1 MDLPKLNK
9 VSKNKKRKILL
20 FSDDLRMSS
29 GVGTMSREIVMG
41 TLDTFDWVQV
51 GGAIKHPDSGK
62 IIDMNEAVRKETG
75 IEDASLKVYPTDGY
89 GNPEILRELM
99 KVEKPDAIMIYTD
112 PRFWGWLYNMEHELR
127 QEIPIFYYN
136 IWDNYP
142 YPRWNEPFYE
152 SCDLVMNISKQ
163 THNIVQNV
171 CQNKPRTDWDSTY
184 IPHGIN
190 ESQFYPV
197 TDDKER
203 IEMNKMKSE
212 LFQGKDIE
220 FCLFYNNRNIRRKM
234 TSDTIMAFKTFAD
247 KLPKEKRDKV
257 AYVLHTQPI
266 DQNGTDLPAVVE
278 ELCPDLNIIF
288 STNKLENKELNFLYN
303 IADVTINIASNEGFG
318 LGTCESLMCGTPIIV
333 NVTGGLQDQCGFR
346 LKDKHI
352 TYQDYKDIHTLHD
365 WRKWEHNEDLTHGE
379 WVKPVWPK
387 VRSLQGSPPTPYIID
402 DRADFMEVTDRIQDW
417 YDMDKVERRR
427 CGIKGHYFVKSDDA
441 MMSARH
447 MGQLFTEHMNTAF
460 DKWTPRER
468 YEVHK
473 VW

>member
-29 GVGTMSREIVMG
+29 GVGTMSREIAMG

-62 IIDMNEAVRKETG
+62 VIDMNEAVRKETG

-89 GNPEILRELM
+89 GNPNLLRELM
-99 KVEKPDAIMIYTD
+99 KIEKPDAIMIYTD

-171 CQNKPRTDWDSTY
+171 CQNKPRTNWDSTY

-190 ESQFYPV
+190 EKHFYPV
-197 TDDKER
+197 TDEKER

-234 TSDTIMAFKTFAD
+234 TSDSILAFKTFAD

-333 NVTGGLQDQCGFR
+333 NVTGGLQDQCGFK
-346 LKDKHI
+346 LKGKHI
-352 TYQDYKDIHTLHD
+352 TYQDYGKIESLHD

-387 VRSLQGSPPTPYIID
+387 VRSMQGSPPTPYIID
-402 DRADFMEVTDRIQDW
+402 DRSDFMEVTDRIQDW
-417 YDMDKVERRR
+417 YDMKPEEREA
-427 CGIKGHYFVKSDDA
+427 CGLKGHEFVISDDA

-447 MGQLFTEHMNTAF
+447 MSQLFTEHMNTAF

-473 VW
+473 V